1 MASQALSP
9 AVFLSAS
16 TPDPRRHPR
25 YYATSDVS
33 AIREAIVALATVVLP
48 AGRLLFGGHP
58 AVSPLI
64 WLIAQQIGAVDRV
77 RIYQSE
83 FFRSAVPPESLAFP
97 SIVWTPE
104 IPGDRQG
111 SLAVMREA
119 MLADLPVRSGV
130 FIGGMEGVEEEFAL
144 FRKQHASLPAY
155 AIASTGAAAKIIFDR
170 NPSVPSDPLV
180 RRALEHDV
188 VYDALFRGLR
198 DVG

>member
-1 MASQALSP
+1 MASPALIP

-16 TPDPRRHPR
+16 APDPRRHPR
-25 YYATSDVS
+25 YYTTSDVS

-48 AGRLLFGGHP
+48 TGRLLFGGHP

-64 WLIAQQIGAVDRV
+64 LLIAQQIGAVDRV

-83 FFRSAVPPESLAFP
+83 FFRSVVPPESLAFP

-111 SLAVMREA
+111 SLAAMRAA
-119 MLADLPVRSGV
+119 MLADFPVRSGV
-130 FIGGMEGVEEEFAL
+130 FIGGMEGVEEEYDL

-155 AIASTGAAAKIIFDR
+155 AIASTGAAAKIIFDS
-170 NPSVPSDPLV
+170 NPSEPSDPVV
-180 RRALEHDV
+180 RRALEYDV